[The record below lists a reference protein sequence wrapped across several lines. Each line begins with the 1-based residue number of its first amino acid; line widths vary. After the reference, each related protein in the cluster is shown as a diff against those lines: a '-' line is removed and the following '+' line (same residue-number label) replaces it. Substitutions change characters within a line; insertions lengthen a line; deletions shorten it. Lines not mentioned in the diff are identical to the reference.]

1 MTNALA
7 AAIETH
13 SYDTEAFGRL
23 LALLAEA
30 DVAGDELAALAA
42 LARIGG
48 RPRLL
53 LRMDEGIRRLSWRY
67 ADRVPAGF
75 ELLQARFENG
85 DGGPIAV
92 AVSSLHRSG
101 RIRERAVRSLVAHPL
116 PELTS
121 FLVLRADDWVAQV
134 RGPARA
140 ALARLLAGEPE
151 RFLASAVPMAVKLA
165 DRYRGRY
172 ALELVTAAVLAAP
185 DDLRRRLAASGDRQV
200 RRLSFDAD
208 VRQHR
213 LGIEALADRAVAEK
227 DALIRHR
234 AAQLAYEQAVERQD
248 LTTLR
253 RLAGARSADVR
264 ALGLTGL
271 MRLGPAPEAV
281 AALADPAPLIRAIGR
296 EAARRAGIDFVA
308 VYRAAEPVPGAVAGL
323 AEAGDDRDAPLL
335 IGLLGHPSG
344 PIRAA
349 AVRGLGQLGTVPV
362 ELIVPLLRDPAA
374 AVVREAAVLLSPF
387 GRRLPAELPWELLD
401 DARPEVRRAGYRLLR
416 ERDLVTRFR
425 AALRLA
431 GDADAGPAHR
441 GQLDAL
447 RLAHVPAGER
457 WNDRAPRPVIAEL
470 RALVET
476 HRAILGPAADRL
488 AELLGRRG

>member
-1 MTNALA
+1 MA
-7 AAIETH
+7 
-13 SYDTEAFGRL
+13 
-23 LALLAEA
+23 
-30 DVAGDELAALAA
+30 
-42 LARIGG
+42 
-48 RPRLL
+48 
-53 LRMDEGIRRLSWRY
+53 Y
-67 ADRVPAGF
+67 ADRAAAGF
-75 ELLQARFENG
+75 ELLRARFEDG

-92 AVSSLHRSG
+92 AVSSLHGSG
-101 RIRERAVRSLVAHPL
+101 RIRERAVRSLVARPL

-140 ALARLLAGEPE
+140 ALARQLAEEPE

-165 DRYRGRY
+165 GRYRGRHV
-172 ALELVTAAVLAAP
+172 LELVTAAVLAAP
-185 DDLRRRLAASGDRQV
+185 DDVRRRLAASGDRQA
-200 RRLSFDAD
+200 RRLARSTPTCGST
-208 VRQHR
+208 VSES
-213 LGIEALADRAVAEK
+213 GALADRAVGEK

-234 AAQLAYEQAVERQD
+234 AAQLAYEKAVERQD
-248 LTTLR
+248 LATLR
-253 RLAGARSADVR
+253 RLAGARSGDVR

-281 AALADPAPLIRAIGR
+281 AALHDPAPLIRAIGR

-308 VYRAAEPVPGAVAGL
+308 AYRAAEPSPGSVAGL

-374 AVVREAAVLLSPF
+374 AVVREAAVLLSPL

-431 GDADAGPAHR
+431 GDADAGHAHR

-447 RLAHVPAGER
+447 RLAHVPAGGR
-457 WNDRAPRPVIAEL
+457 WNDRAPGPVIAEL

-476 HRAILGPAADRL
+476 HRAILGPAAGRL